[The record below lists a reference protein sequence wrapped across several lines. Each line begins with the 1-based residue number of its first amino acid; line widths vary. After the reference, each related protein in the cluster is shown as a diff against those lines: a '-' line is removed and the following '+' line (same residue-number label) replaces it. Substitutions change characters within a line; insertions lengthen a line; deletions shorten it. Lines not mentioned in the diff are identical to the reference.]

1 MWGKT
6 EKRESF
12 KEMSPK
18 NEEPLPTEKAGR
30 GSFLYLRKKQSLLA
44 IFLYQIIRIRITQF
58 FCFIEIAAS
67 FIRFLQ
73 LYLTKSEQTIGLSI
87 FRIFFQYIIQYLN
100 SLFIPSHTQVPLL
113 ALPYKSGLSDSVR
126 SPWQYHPMHV
136 DTGVLSGQLVL
147 DNNRT
152 YHSPVR

>member
-6 EKRESF
+6 EKRERVL
-12 KEMSPK
+12 KKCPPK

-73 LYLTKSEQTIGLSI
+73 LYLTTSLLCTFCFPDWQEKVVNKTVNNKINFS
-87 FRIFFQYIIQYLN
+87 FFISFFPPIKKGQPLWMAGPYLN
-100 SLFIPSHTQVPLL
+100 
-113 ALPYKSGLSDSVR
+113 
-126 SPWQYHPMHV
+126 
-136 DTGVLSGQLVL
+136 
-147 DNNRT
+147 
-152 YHSPVR
+152 